1 MTMTLPQYP
10 ILGWEGALRTPLPE
24 TRLCFHRLRTPTLS
38 KRGSRRPGGETK
50 AGVGGV
56 GLGSLPF
63 AHPSQMSAWALSLD
77 PACAALGTEML
88 VAGSGRDA
96 GI

>member
-38 KRGSRRPGGETK
+38 KGEQEAWRGETK
-50 AGVGGV
+50 AQVGGGAGV
-56 GLGSLPF
+56 PSLC
-63 AHPSQMSAWALSLD
+63 PSQPD
-77 PACAALGTEML
+77 
-88 VAGSGRDA
+88 VGR
-96 GI
+96 GH